1 MTQDVLSETPVS
13 RRDGTRR
20 PVGTR
25 PGRRRSPG
33 RRRQRTAGLVLVT
46 PFALLLI
53 AFLIVPLAYAFR
65 LSLYR
70 STLITGEVFAGFGN
84 YRQAFADHEFLAGV
98 QRVIVFGLV
107 QTPVMI
113 VVALFAAL
121 LVDGVTSRLSR
132 AFRLAAFVPYAVP
145 VVIGTL
151 MWGFLYSPDIG
162 PFTGWLSAIGIH
174 HHDFIS
180 SGNVLVSLGNIV
192 TWQWAGY
199 NMIVLYAALQG
210 VPRDLYEAAIID
222 GASQIQVAL
231 RIKVP
236 MLGSALVLVTVF
248 TIIGTLQF
256 FTEPLLLQPLNNSV
270 ITNSYT
276 PNIFAYHLAFSYQ
289 QYNYAASISF
299 ALGAVVF
306 AAAYVFLFAT
316 RRRSALR

>member
-1 MTQDVLSETPVS
+1 MTQHALAETPIADQERTTPSTPS
-13 RRDGTRR
+13 RRA
-20 PVGTR
+20 
-25 PGRRRSPG
+25 RRRSAS
-33 RRRQRTAGLVLVT
+33 RKRQRSAGLMLVT
-46 PFALLLI
+46 PFVLLLV
-53 AFLIVPLAYAFR
+53 AFLILPLAYAFR

-70 STLITGEVFAGFGN
+70 STLIAGDVFAGFGN
-84 YRQAFADHEFLAGV
+84 YRQAFTDHEFLAGV
-98 QRVIVFGLV
+98 RRVLVFGLI

-113 VVALFAAL
+113 IVALFAAL
-121 LVDGVTSRLSR
+121 LIDGVISRLSKV
-132 AFRLAAFVPYAVP
+132 FRLAMFVPYAVP

-151 MWGFLYSPDIG
+151 MWGFLYSPGVG
-162 PFTGWLSAIGIH
+162 PLTGFFRALGLG
-174 HHDFIS
+174 HHDFLS
-180 SGNVLVSLGNIV
+180 SGNVLTSLGNIV

-210 VPRDLYEAAIID
+210 IPRDLYEAATID
-222 GASQIQVAL
+222 GASQVQVAL

-236 MLGSALVLVTVF
+236 MLSSALVLVTVF

-256 FTEPLLLQPLNNSV
+256 FVEPLLLQPLNPST

-289 QYNYAASISF
+289 QYNYAAAISF

-306 AAAYVFLFAT
+306 VAAYVFLFLS